1 MLEKKHY
8 DMADGEEVTL
18 YTLDDGFLSVDI
30 VDRGARINAIRV
42 GGTDVALGFD
52 TVSDYIKSA
61 TYAGA
66 TVGRVANRIAK
77 GRFSLG
83 GKEYKLYINNGE
95 NHLHGGKQGF
105 DDKQFAYVESDGESL
120 TLAYTSV
127 DGEEGY
133 PGTLTMRVTFAVKG
147 GALTM
152 DYSAASDAD
161 TLWSPTNHTYFNL
174 DGDAEVCLDNVLT
187 VNARYYTPTD
197 GGLIP
202 TGEKRAVAGTP
213 FDFNSPHKIGE
224 RFGADELKATDGYD
238 HNYILGSDK
247 PAAVAFGERMG
258 IEMTLT
264 TDLPCMQL
272 YTGGS
277 MGRIVG
283 KGGATYGK
291 WGGFCLE
298 PQYAPD
304 AINQTAFE
312 KPLLKK
318 GEIKKHYIKYAFT
331 KK

>member
-1 MLEKKHY
+1 MLEKKFY
-8 DMADGEEVTL
+8 DTADGEEVTL

-42 GGTDVALGFD
+42 GGTDVALGYD
-52 TVSDYIKSA
+52 SVSDYIKSA

-77 GRFSLG
+77 GRFTLG
-83 GKEYKLYINNGE
+83 GKEYRLYTNNGE

-105 DDKQFAYVESDGESL
+105 DDKRYEYVESDGESL

-133 PGTLTMRVTFAVKG
+133 PGTLTMRVKFTVKG

-152 DYSAASDAD
+152 DYS
-161 TLWSPTNHTYFNL
+161 P
-174 DGDAEVCLDNVLT
+174 
-187 VNARYYTPTD
+187 PD

-213 FDFNSPHKIGE
+213 FDFNEPYKIGE
-224 RFGADELKATDGYD
+224 RFGADELKATSGYD
-238 HNYILGSDK
+238 HNYILDGDK
-247 PAAVAFGERMG
+247 PAAIALGERTG
-258 IEMTLT
+258 IELTLT

-277 MGRIVG
+277 MGVIKG

-318 GEIKKHYIKYAFT
+318 GEIKKHYIKYAFA

>member
-1 MLEKKHY
+1 MLEKKNY
-8 DMADGEEVTL
+8 DTADGEAVTL

-77 GRFSLG
+77 GRFTLG
-83 GKEYKLYINNGE
+83 GKEYRLYKNNGE

-105 DDKQFAYVESDGESL
+105 DDKQFEYVESDGESL

-133 PGTLTMRVTFAVKG
+133 PGTLTMRVKFTVKG
-147 GALTM
+147 GALNMEYT
-152 DYSAASDAD
+152 ATSDAD
-161 TLWSPTNHTYFNL
+161 TLWSPTNHTYFNF

-187 VNARYYTPTD
+187 VNARYYTLTD

-213 FDFNSPHKIGE
+213 FDFNEPHKIGE
-224 RFGADELKATDGYD
+224 RFGADELKATSGYD
-238 HNYILGSDK
+238 HNYILEKDK
-247 PAAVAFGERMG
+247 PAAIALGERTG
-258 IEMTLT
+258 VEMTLT

-277 MGRIVG
+277 MGVIKG
-283 KGGATYGK
+283 KGCVTYGK

-318 GEIKKHYIKYAFT
+318 GEIKKHYIRYAFA
-331 KK
+331 KR